1 MLDAPQRDA
10 LLTSLPDMQLV
21 VLNVLK
27 VPVTCTFYTS
37 YFRELIQARSTVL
50 NGSLLPSLPLKKHT
64 CVICKCYKSWKSNFQ
79 CFEELWSQAW
89 LRKIQSL
96 SKLHWHALWNVYYVL
111 MHRAPCNSDRHPL
124 TASKNIHLQESR
136 LASVGLSLGRV
147 LRSVQHMA
155 QIFFKL

>member
-1 MLDAPQRDA
+1 MLHNMTLCSRPC
-10 LLTSLPDMQLV
+10 LYMQLV

-50 NGSLLPSLPLKKHT
+50 NGSLLPSLPFKKKKHI
-64 CVICKCYKSWKSNFQ
+64 CVICTCYKSWKSNFH
-79 CFEELWSQAW
+79 CIEELWSQAW

-96 SKLHWHALWNVYYVL
+96 SKLHWHALWNAYYVL
-111 MHRAPCNSDRHPL
+111 MHRAPRDSERHPW
-124 TASKNIHLQESR
+124 TASINIHLQESR
-136 LASVGLSLGRV
+136 LASVGLSLERV
-147 LRSVQHMA
+147 LWSVLHMA